1 MSDTSSAPYPP
12 YKLSYSHASENVHI
26 LHFFLPSI
34 SLLCGNNICSQ
45 CVSFWLYENIFEIYI
60 SNLNHSLSNSSFPVS
75 CLLLPAECP
84 TGNLRRSIL
93 LHKDQTRLS

>member
-1 MSDTSSAPYPP
+1 MSDTSSAISLLQTLL
-12 YKLSYSHASENVHI
+12 LSCFRENVHI

-75 CLLLPAECP
+75 VCYYQLRVLLATWGGVFYC
-84 TGNLRRSIL
+84 I
-93 LHKDQTRLS
+93 KIKQV